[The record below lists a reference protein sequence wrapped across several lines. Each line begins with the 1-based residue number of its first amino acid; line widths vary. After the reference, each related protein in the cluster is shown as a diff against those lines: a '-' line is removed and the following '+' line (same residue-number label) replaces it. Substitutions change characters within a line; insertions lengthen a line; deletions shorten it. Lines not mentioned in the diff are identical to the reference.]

1 MQAEHERTLDLF
13 GARVRILVGT
23 PLDGERRSPA
33 LAALEAEALLRRLHA
48 DLSRFEPASAL
59 SALNR
64 NPAARVEVGP
74 AVAMLVRAAIDAAE
88 ASGGLVDA
96 SIVEPLER
104 AGYTSSRVGVRP
116 ASLTAALQWAPKRR
130 PAQPRPGHPWD
141 QVALS
146 ADRSTVVRPPG
157 LRIDSGGLGKG
168 LAADLAG
175 RRLSRFSSFAV
186 DCGGDLRLG
195 GVRGLSRRVEVDHPF
210 DDDMGLS
217 FDLAEG
223 GIATSG
229 MKTRIWADGHGYS
242 HHLIN
247 PATGQPAWTGVVQA
261 TALAPTTA
269 QAEVLAKTALLSGP
283 ESARHALEPW
293 GGILVLDSG
302 EVEAR
307 GGLSLALRTGK
318 AAA

>member
-1 MQAEHERTLDLF
+1 MQAEHETALDLF
-13 GARVRILVGT
+13 GARVRILVGA

-48 DLSRFEPASAL
+48 NLSRFEPTSAL
-59 SALNR
+59 SAMNR
-64 NPAARVEVGP
+64 DAAVRVEVDP
-74 AVAMLVRAAIDAAE
+74 AVAMLVRAAIDAAD

-96 SIVEPLER
+96 SIIEPLER

-116 ASLTAALQWAPKRR
+116 ASLTEALQWAPKRK
-130 PAQPRPGHPWD
+130 PAQPRPDHPWD
-141 QVALS
+141 QVVLS
-146 ADRSTVVRPPG
+146 GDRSTVVRPPG
-157 LRIDSGGLGKG
+157 LQIDSGGLGKG
-168 LAADLAG
+168 LAADLVGA
-175 RRLSRFSSFAV
+175 RLSCFSSFAV

-195 GVRGLSRRVEVDHPF
+195 GVTGLSRRVEVNHPF
-210 DDDMGLS
+210 DDETGLS

-229 MKTRIWADGHGYS
+229 LKTRIWADGDGYS

-247 PATGQPAWTGVVQA
+247 PATGRPAWTGVVQA
-261 TALAPTTA
+261 TALAPTAT
-269 QAEVLAKTALLSGP
+269 QAEVLAKTALLSGS
-283 ESARHALEPW
+283 ESARRVLEPR

-302 EVEAR
+302 EVEAV
-307 GGLSLALRTGK
+307 GGLASALRIGK